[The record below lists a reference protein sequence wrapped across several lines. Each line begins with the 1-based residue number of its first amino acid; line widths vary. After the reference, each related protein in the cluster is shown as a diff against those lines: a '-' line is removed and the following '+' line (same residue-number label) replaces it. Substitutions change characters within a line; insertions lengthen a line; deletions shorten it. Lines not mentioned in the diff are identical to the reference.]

1 MAPLVR
7 TGVSR
12 HTGLAALPHR
22 NIHMIDQNQKMLS
35 TLRRTEAN
43 TEQTA
48 QYAKLSANYSR
59 TCAYFSM
66 ANYLEKN
73 F

>member
-1 MAPLVR
+1 
-7 TGVSR
+7 
-12 HTGLAALPHR
+12 
-22 NIHMIDQNQKMLS
+22 MLS

-48 QYAKLSANYSR
+48 QNAKLSANYSR
-59 TCAYFSM
+59 TTANFSM